1 MSTIDKSTFN
11 HFFNEDAEIIKGII
25 SGDSDKK
32 TNNKTDAVKKDLFPK
47 IKRPK
52 EISEEEF
59 KSHWRELRS
68 FFRNSNNTNRLP
80 KDLFPAIMAPLFTN
94 KMVGTDFPVWVADE
108 EFKGET
114 GHCLSLKEI
123 LTNTLYEIAPGEEDA
138 HILKENIERM
148 LHIANDL
155 LKEKS
160 PQLFQSVIL
169 QVLDQLEKQLDVS
182 GDEVQSF
189 NKDLKNLKAALP
201 NSGALLSYSN
211 NTSLQILDAAIVAL
225 LNKTR
230 KDLKHDIKQLKCRL
244 NDLLRVEREKGPER
258 KNPDKMKDSLGFV
271 DDMMNFGELSSILPG
286 GGAENMG
293 EERTLRIAK
302 VVKDL
307 EEGEAILDQQGFLFI
322 DDLLANKENIDWK
335 SLFGYAD
342 IKKFKAGKGCDSISS
357 CFNDN
362 IDTWTQLFIAKRIG
376 ELEFENKYQA
386 DVHDE
391 FYAHFTWE
399 SLSKEELNACPQFIM
414 IVDDVQLFDAEFNQL
429 SKMLSSNIPVKIVAL
444 KQDNP
449 INASQNG
456 SAKKISTLHAH
467 TELGALM
474 LSYKN
479 IYVAQ
484 STSITPKFLFNG
496 FTDGLNAFAPA
507 FFYLLNVDEK
517 VHENPY
523 LYTSAVVESRDF
535 PGFTFNGLL
544 GTPWGSRFGIDN
556 NPQPEFKWPNHELTI
571 TDANGNNKEME
582 FPFTFADQAVLN
594 SAYHKHFSLV
604 DAAYWNEN
612 LIPITD
618 YMENSIEDNISN
630 VPFIWMMNTDNE
642 LQKVAVSWPMVLA
655 TQERQDFWRF
665 LQENSGINNY
675 HVELAVEKAK
685 VELQEEHN
693 KALEDKDIEY
703 RAEIQDIRDEEAGKV
718 MENLTSILL
727 NLDTTNVVTPSA
739 PTPAV
744 SDSSETDADDTTGTT
759 PEEVPQNTGMLSND
773 PYIDTAMC
781 TSCNECINMN
791 GKLFI
796 YNADKMAEIGDP
808 AAGTFLELVE
818 AAELCPVAII
828 HPGSPLNPDEADLE
842 SLVERAAKFN

>member
-11 HFFNEDAEIIKGII
+11 HFFNEDADIIKGII

-32 TNNKTDAVKKDLFPK
+32 SSNKVAAVKKDAIPK
-47 IKRPK
+47 IIRPK
-52 EISEEEF
+52 EIAEDEF
-59 KSHWRELRS
+59 KSHWKELRS
-68 FFRNSNNTNRLP
+68 FFRNSNNTTPLP
-80 KDLFPAIMAPLFTN
+80 KDLSPAIMAPLFTN

-108 EFKGET
+108 NYDGDSGYCF
-114 GHCLSLKEI
+114 SLKEI
-123 LTNTLYEIAPGEEDA
+123 LTETLNEIAPGEEDA
-138 HILKENIERM
+138 HILKENVERM
-148 LHIANDL
+148 LHIANDV
-155 LKEKS
+155 LKEQS
-160 PQLFQSVIL
+160 PQLFQTAIKK
-169 QVLDQLEKQLDVS
+169 VLDQLEKQLDVS

-189 NKDLKNLKAALP
+189 NKSLKALKIALP
-201 NSGALLSYSN
+201 TNGALLSYSN
-211 NTSLQILDAAIVAL
+211 NTSLQILDAAIIAL

-230 KDLKHDIKQLKCRL
+230 KDLKHEIKQLKCRL

-258 KNPDKMKDSLGFV
+258 LNPDKMKDSLGFV
-271 DDMMNFGELSSILPG
+271 DSMMNFGELSSILPG

-293 EERTLRIAK
+293 EERTQRIAN
-302 VVKDL
+302 VVK
-307 EEGEAILDQQGFLFI
+307 EIEANEAILKQKGFLFI
-322 DDLLANKENIDWK
+322 DELLISNKNLDWAT
-335 SLFGYAD
+335 LFETTE
-342 IKKFKAGKGCDSISS
+342 INKFKKGKGCESISS
-357 CFNDN
+357 CFNQH
-362 IDTWTQLFIAKRIG
+362 IASWTQLFIAKRIG

-391 FYAHFTWE
+391 YFKHFTWE
-399 SLSKEELNACPQFIM
+399 ALTKEELNACPQFIM

-449 INASQNG
+449 INSSQNG
-456 SAKKISTLHAH
+456 SATKISTLHAH
-467 TELGALM
+467 AELGALM

-484 STSITPKFLFNG
+484 STSITPKNLFNG
-496 FTDGLNAFAPA
+496 FTDGMTAFAPA
-507 FFYLLNVDEK
+507 FFYLLNVDDNT
-517 VHENPY
+517 HQNSY

-544 GTPWGSRFGIDN
+544 GTSWGSRFDINN
-556 NPQPEFKWPNHELTI
+556 NPQPELKWPSHKLTI
-571 TDANGNNKEME
+571 IDANGNNKEMD

-594 SAYHKHFSLV
+594 PDYQNHFSLV

-612 LIPITD
+612 LIPITE
-618 YMENSIEDNISN
+618 YMENSTEENISN
-630 VPFIWMMNTDNE
+630 VPFLWMMNADNE

-685 VELQEEHN
+685 AKLQEEHD
-693 KALEDKDIEY
+693 KELEEKNVEHQ
-703 RAEIQDIRDEEAGKV
+703 AEIQIIRDEEAGKV
-718 MENLTSILL
+718 MENLTSVLL
-727 NLDTTNVVTPSA
+727 NLDTTNIVASSA
-739 PTPAV
+739 PTTSVSAPVENTTAPVEEAPA
-744 SDSSETDADDTTGTT
+744 EA
-759 PEEVPQNTGMLSND
+759 PQEEGVLSND

-791 GKLFI
+791 GKLFK
-796 YNADKMAEIGDP
+796 YNADKMAFIDDP
-808 AAGTFLELVE
+808 RGGTFAELVE

-828 HPGSPLNPDEADLE
+828 HPGTPLDSSEADLDD
-842 SLVERAAKFN
+842 LVERAAKFN